1 MTPPVLVVMWGV
13 VAGVTVEVDTLEVQ
27 VLVDSGVV
35 DGRPVDVGAPVEVA
49 DAGGAVGLEVGP
61 VLGKGSPVVDPGV
74 GVVFEEVGPG
84 VGEPVKM
91 EGAVRAEG
99 VHASQRTGGPAANT
113 RGQPPGG
120 AARGVKASHPLPS
133 SGPRGW
139 MGCQAHGRWD
149 E

>member
-1 MTPPVLVVMWGV
+1 MLVVTWGE

-35 DGRPVDVGAPVEVA
+35 DGRPVDMGAPVVVA
-49 DAGGAVGLEVGP
+49 DAGVAVGLVVWP
-61 VLGKGSPVVDPGV
+61 VLGKGDPVVDPGV
-74 GVVFEEVGPG
+74 GVVFEEVGPR
-84 VGEPVKM
+84 VDQPVKM

-99 VHASQRTGGPAANT
+99 LHASQRTGSLAANT

-120 AARGVKASHPLPS
+120 ATQGVKASHPLPS

-139 MGCQAHGRWD
+139 MGCQAHGPWG